1 MLELSYLL
9 THTPMAY
16 LETSKD
22 ILNLALAL
30 SVFGLAFL
38 MGWILVYVIMMIR
51 RLLNIFTGVEQS
63 LKKVEDFLGAARE
76 KLDHSS
82 SYLAMLATGAREL
95 VAYFM
100 AKRDKT
106 PGRKKSNSL

>member
-1 MLELSYLL
+1 MSYLD
-9 THTPMAY
+9 
-16 LETSKD
+16 TSKD

-63 LKKVEDFLGAARE
+63 LKKVEEFLGTARE

-100 AKRDKT
+100 SKRASST
-106 PGRKKSNSL
+106 GGKKKKNADF